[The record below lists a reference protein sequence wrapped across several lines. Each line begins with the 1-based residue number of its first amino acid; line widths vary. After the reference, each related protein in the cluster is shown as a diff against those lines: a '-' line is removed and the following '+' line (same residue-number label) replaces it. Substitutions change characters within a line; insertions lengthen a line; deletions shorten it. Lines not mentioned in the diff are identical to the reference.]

1 MEKQRNVF
9 GGLLLIAIAVLLIMN
24 HLGYLN
30 PHIHFTPA
38 LIALLFVCVFARGF
52 GLIFFPLA
60 LVWMIFGD
68 ALGLPHISEWL
79 LLFSAL
85 LLTAGFSAIFP
96 RFGKR
101 KFKVEKWEAYEN
113 CDQQGEHQT
122 IVDDTMNQK
131 LFFTNRFGAVA
142 KHISSPDFRGGEFT
156 NQFGESKIYFDDV
169 KVQQAAV
176 DIYINNSFGSMQL
189 FLPKEWRVERY
200 VKTFAASIN
209 EDNHLPNM
217 DMPLIRLHGDVNF
230 GELSIFYV

>member
-24 HLGYLN
+24 HMGYLN

-52 GLIFFPLA
+52 GVIFFPLA

-96 RFGKR
+96 KFGKR
-101 KFKVEKWEAYEN
+101 KSCSTHWEAYEDY
-113 CDQQGEHQT
+113 DQQGEHQT
-122 IVDDTMNQK
+122 IIDDTMNQRI
-131 LFFTNRFGAVA
+131 FFTNRFGAAA

-156 NQFGESKIYFDDV
+156 NQFGESKIYFDDI
-169 KVQQAAV
+169 KVQQATV
-176 DIYINNSFGSMQL
+176 DIYVNNSFGSMQL

-217 DMPLIRLHGDVNF
+217 DMPLIRIHGDVNF
-230 GELSIFYV
+230 GELTIYYV